1 MLLLAVIKYPITVI
15 ERNEFVNVKTGR
27 RITPFQ
33 YRVYDAVR
41 QIPTGHVTSYKILSD
56 LLTSAPRAV
65 GQALKVNPFC
75 PLPVACHRIIA
86 TDKSIGGFSG
96 GSGDSQLT
104 ANKKSKLEA
113 EGCEFERDYI
123 YKCNADGST
132 AFFSDF
138 KIVQ

>member
-1 MLLLAVIKYPITVI
+1 
-15 ERNEFVNVKTGR
+15 
-27 RITPFQ
+27 
-33 YRVYDAVR
+33 

-56 LLTSAPRAV
+56 ALKSAPRAV
-65 GQALKVNPFC
+65 GQALKLNPFC

-86 TDKSIGGFSG
+86 SDRTIGGFSG

-113 EGCEFERDYI
+113 EGCEFKHDYI
-123 YKCNADGST
+123 FKSNADGST
-132 AFFSDF
+132 DFFSDF